1 MEEMPFLGQ
10 QDQPLEI
17 LILIMF
23 IGFIIKSFW
32 AYLDKKLKYSHVLE
46 VERLKRGKLND
57 ASWQS
62 LDASLGHLKTST
74 QEKLEEI
81 HSELADI
88 QKRLLRI
95 EALVDKLKVEKT
107 TKSVKHTDSEP

>member
-23 IGFIIKSFW
+23 VGFIIKSFW
-32 AYLDKKLKYSHVLE
+32 AYLDKKLKYAHVLE
-46 VERLKRGKLND
+46 VERIKRGKLND

-62 LDASLGHLKTST
+62 LDSSLGHLKTT
-74 QEKLEEI
+74 TEDKLEQI
-81 HSELADI
+81 HSELDEI
-88 QKRLLRI
+88 KKRLERI
-95 EALVDKLKVEKT
+95 ESIVDRIKL
-107 TKSVKHTDSEP
+107 VKHTDPKA

>member
-17 LILIMF
+17 IILIMF
-23 IGFIIKSFW
+23 VGFLIKSFW
-32 AYLDKKLKYSHVLE
+32 AYLDKKLRYNHVLE

-62 LDASLGHLKTST
+62 LDSSLGHLRNTT
-74 QEKLEEI
+74 ENRLDEI
-81 HSELADI
+81 HSELAEI
-88 QKRLLRI
+88 QQRLARI
-95 EALVDKLKVEKT
+95 EAKLKLI
-107 TKSVKHTDSEP
+107 SHTDPEP

>member
-23 IGFIIKSFW
+23 VGFIIKSFW

-62 LDASLGHLKTST
+62 LDASLGHLKSST
-74 QEKLEEI
+74 ESKLEEI

-88 QKRLLRI
+88 QKRLARI
-95 EALVDKLKVEKT
+95 ESIINKI
-107 TKSVKHTDSEP
+107 KSVKHTNPEQ